1 MIIYVLGII
10 GVLLGALTARKRG
23 GNRLDIA
30 QYAAGFGIAF
40 MLIGLILTVMIDR
53 LFLSA

>member
-10 GVLLGALTARKRG
+10 GVLIGGLTARKRG

-40 MLIGLILTVMIDR
+40 MLIGLILTVMLDR
-53 LFLSA
+53 LIFSA